1 MINEVKTLHV
11 MVWLNWKKYVGVVY
25 LLDFEEDF
33 LVAGNENQFVW
44 SKLHEI
50 EHYLLTFFIST
61 IGTMY

>member
-1 MINEVKTLHV
+1 